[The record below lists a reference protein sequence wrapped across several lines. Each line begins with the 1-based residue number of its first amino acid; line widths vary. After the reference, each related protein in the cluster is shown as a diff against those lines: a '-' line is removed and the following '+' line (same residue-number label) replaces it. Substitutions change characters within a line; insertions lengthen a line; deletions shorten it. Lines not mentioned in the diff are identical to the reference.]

1 MTQQAVGMIQVMGY
15 PAALAVA
22 DTLVKAA
29 QVQLVSCEGIGSG
42 YWTVI
47 IRGPV
52 AEVNAA
58 VHAARSHLQQPICSY
73 QVIPQPQ
80 EHLEQVLPISSPHPP
95 LEDFLL

>member
-1 MTQQAVGMIQVMGY
+1 MAQPAVGMIQVMGY

-42 YWTVI
+42 YWTVV
-47 IRGPV
+47 IRGTV
-52 AEVNAA
+52 ADVNAA
-58 VHAARSHLQQPICSY
+58 VQAARSLRQHPILSH
-73 QVIPQPQ
+73 QVIAHPQGNV
-80 EHLEQVLPISSPHPP
+80 EQVLPIRVPHAP

>member
-1 MTQQAVGMIQVMGY
+1 MVQVMGY
-15 PAALAVA
+15 PAALAIA

-42 YWTVI
+42 YWTVV
-47 IRGPV
+47 IRGAV

-58 VHAARSHLQQPICSY
+58 VQAARSLSEHPILSQ
-73 QVIPQPQ
+73 QVIAHPQDN
-80 EHLEQVLPISSPHPP
+80 LEQVLPIQSPHPP